1 MTTLTSTSLAALEA
15 LETRLPTSP
24 SEISGDE
31 SLAELESIRA
41 GWIAQARAQ
50 QIPER
55 LFEIGRW
62 LGKDMNTLQ
71 RGIHRC
77 YFLTGFCICVSVVL
91 EKAEPDI
98 AHRMLTAFLDDNTP
112 LMVWNWRYFVRDLD
126 DELPGEVEETD
137 LLFIPGAWTTK
148 ALAQLPYAKQVRRDH
163 ALSAQMAERDKLARR
178 LLVGMQI

>member
-50 QIPER
+50 GIPDR
-55 LFEIGRW
+55 LFEIARW
-62 LGKDMNTLQ
+62 LGKDTDTLF

-77 YFLTGFCICVSVVL
+77 IFLDGFRICAGVEL
-91 EKAEPDI
+91 EVAEPVSNKYI
-98 AHRMLTAFLDDNTP
+98 VH
-112 LMVWNWRYFVRDLD
+112 
-126 DELPGEVEETD
+126 
-137 LLFIPGAWTTK
+137 
-148 ALAQLPYAKQVRRDH
+148 
-163 ALSAQMAERDKLARR
+163 RR
-178 LLVGMQI
+178 LTRSEEVV

>member
-1 MTTLTSTSLAALEA
+1 MIDSPVSLATLEA
-15 LETRLPTSP
+15 LETAYASP
-24 SEISGDE
+24 ASIPADIP
-31 SLAELESIRA
+31 LAELETIRA
-41 GWIAQARAQ
+41 GWLAQARAQ
-50 QIPER
+50 QIPDK

-77 YFLTGFCICVSVVL
+77 YFLTGFRICVSVVL

-112 LMVWNWRYFVRDLD
+112 LMVMVWNWRYFVRDLD

-137 LLFIPGAWTTK
+137 LLYIPGAWTTT
-148 ALAQLPYAKQVRRDH
+148 ALAMTPKAEAARIGFARN
-163 ALSAQMAERDKLARR
+163 AETAERDALAKK
-178 LLVGMQI
+178 LLVGLEV

>member
-1 MTTLTSTSLAALEA
+1 MTTYDILESIQA
-15 LETRLPTSP
+15 IDVSMLPASP
-24 SEISGDE
+24 ASIPANIT
-31 SLAELESIRA
+31 LAELETIRA
-41 GWIAQARAQ
+41 GWIALAREQ

-62 LGKDMNTLQ
+62 LGKDMSTLQ
-71 RGIHRC
+71 RGIHCC
-77 YFLTGFCICVSVVL
+77 YFLTGFRICVSVVL